1 MSELGPSEEYPD
13 PLPANGGGIKSA
25 AFIGDS
31 GIMKTAKESALIMN
45 ISILTIIVFYVSV
58 HLHSTELSNDME
70 DPQPT
75 SVPFITPDSTGHVAA
90 PQQEHDLVQIDVQ
103 GTSLELLSAAA
114 EIKRLQQQVH
124 QSKALSN
131 MKLHWEILSAAL
143 GLQATSFAIHLLIYL
158 TSIWLMCCSG
168 EDADDVGC
176 CLCCAGCSIM
186 MYPAAGL
193 FSIIGCGVMS
203 TIDVPEFSYG
213 YSFGLCLASGVYVM
227 LQAILVCYCLC
238 KASDDD
244 DDFSASRQ
252 TPTTVATT
260 GASGQL
266 NLAYNHQEQ
275 HVAVVVTEREEQ
287 AMSNGVMILR
297 KLRIMQIV
305 RLGR

>member
-1 MSELGPSEEYPD
+1 
-13 PLPANGGGIKSA
+13 
-25 AFIGDS
+25 
-31 GIMKTAKESALIMN
+31 
-45 ISILTIIVFYVSV
+45 
-58 HLHSTELSNDME
+58 ME

-103 GTSLELLSAAA
+103 DIS
-114 EIKRLQQQVH
+114 
-124 QSKALSN
+124 
-131 MKLHWEILSAAL
+131 SAAL

-193 FSIIGCGVMS
+193 LSIVGCGAMS

-227 LQAILVCYCLC
+227 LQTILLC
-238 KASDDD
+238 CCIFKPRKASDNG
-244 DDFSASRQ
+244 DDFPASRQ
-252 TPTTVATT
+252 TRTTVATT
-260 GASGQL
+260 VASSQL
-266 NLAYNHQEQ
+266 NLTYNYQGQ
-275 HVAVVVTEREEQ
+275 HVAIVMTEIEEQ
-287 AMSNGVMILR
+287 AMINGDMMFR
-297 KLRIMQIV
+297 NLRIRQFVRIV
-305 RLGR
+305 R